1 MRAEYIWRKKIRWAF
16 YLAGVIIGILWLRL
30 FYLQII
36 RYSYYSKKAKERSI
50 VTYAVPAPRGN
61 IFTSDGVLVATNR
74 AVFQLYIDVQAVKG
88 KENQVLYRLS
98 KILKEDF
105 GELKEEYYLG
115 KKRSFGRVL
124 LKSNLNWDQVA
135 KIMVRLYYLPGVR
148 IEVEPQRYYP
158 YGKEYFHLIG
168 YVSRLSKEEY
178 LRLRDKG
185 YSVVDYIGKRGIE
198 RAFEPYL
205 KGKDGYIEVE
215 RDAYGRL
222 GEIVKRV
229 KPIPGDDLII
239 TVNHK
244 LQTVAYELLKGKA
257 GAIVA
262 LSPKDGAILA
272 MVSSPSIDPEGFITG
287 YTPKEWKRIVR
298 SPLKP
303 LINRAISAYPPGS
316 TYKVITA
323 FAGLMSGAIKGLGQI
338 FYCKGYI
345 VYKGRVFRC
354 WKASGH
360 GWVNL
365 TKAIQESCDVYFYE
379 VAKNLDIDYLAKISR
394 EFGLGEKALGWIE
407 ESKGLIPDRKWKKK
421 YLHQIWFPGETL
433 ITAIGQGYLKV
444 TPLQMARVY
453 MAIANNGYLY
463 KPYVVKE
470 IIPFGGKPYKF
481 MPILERKINIPLR
494 YFRWI
499 QRALVRVVRKGTG
512 KKANIPGLLVAGK
525 TGTAQVT
532 SGESHAWFVSYA
544 GKRRPEIV
552 TAVFVEHG
560 GHGGE
565 TAAPIAKKLY
575 EVYFGINATE
585 ESQ

>member
-1 MRAEYIWRKKIRWAF
+1 MRAEYIWKKKIKWAF
-16 YLAGVIIGILWLRL
+16 YLAGFIIGILWLRL

-36 RYSYYSKKAKERSI
+36 KYSYYSKKAKERSI
-50 VTYAVPAPRGN
+50 VTYPVPAPRGN
-61 IFTSDGVLVATNR
+61 IITSDGVLVATNR

-98 KILKEDF
+98 KILNEDF

-124 LKSNLNWDQVA
+124 LKTNLNWDQVA

-148 IEVEPQRYYP
+148 IEVEPQRCYP
-158 YGKEYFHLIG
+158 YGKAYFHLIG

-178 LRLRDKG
+178 LRLKDKG
-185 YSVVDYIGKRGIE
+185 YAIVDYIGKRGIE
-198 RAFEPYL
+198 RAFETYL

-222 GEIVKRV
+222 GEIVKRE

-239 TVNHK
+239 TINHN
-244 LQTVAYELLKGKA
+244 LQMTAYKLLKGKA

-262 LSPKDGAILA
+262 LSAKDGAILA
-272 MVSSPSIDPEGFITG
+272 MVSSPSINPRGFIIG
-287 YTPKEWKRIVR
+287 FKPKKWKKIIR

-303 LINRAISAYPPGS
+303 LINRALSAYPPGS

-338 FYCKGYI
+338 IYCKGYI
-345 VYKGRVFRC
+345 VYRGKVFRC

-379 VAKNLDIDYLAKISR
+379 IAKRLDIDYLAEISR

-407 ESKGLIPDRKWKKK
+407 ESKGLIPDREWKKK

-433 ITAIGQGYLKV
+433 ITAIGQGYLKT

-470 IIPFGGKPYKF
+470 IIPFSGKRYKF
-481 MPILERKINIPLR
+481 MPILERKINIPLK

-499 QRALVRVVRKGTG
+499 QKALVRVVLKGTG
-512 KKANIPGLLVAGK
+512 KEANIPGLLVAGK
-525 TGTAQVT
+525 TGTAQT
-532 SGESHAWFVSYA
+532 GLGESHAWFVSYA
-544 GKRRPEIV
+544 GRKHPEIV
-552 TAVFVEHG
+552 TAVFIEHG

-565 TAAPIAKKLY
+565 VAAPIAKKLY
-575 EVYFGINATE
+575 EVYFGINE
-585 ESQ
+585 EGDIK